1 MYDKI
6 DRLDKISKLTLPVI
20 TLTNNN
26 IHFCLFLYPVKTL
39 PNNNINWNHI
49 KFCLFLFVIV
59 CFCLF
64 LFVFVSSKNIGTTAK
79 DSRQATAILDR
90 NSAIDSIEM
99 TNLKLD
105 KSK

>member
-1 MYDKI
+1 MF
-6 DRLDKISKLTLPVI
+6 VF
-20 TLTNNN
+20 
-26 IHFCLFLYPVKTL
+26 FCL
-39 PNNNINWNHI
+39 
-49 KFCLFLFVIV
+49 C
-59 CFCLF
+59 
-64 LFVFVSSKNIGTTAK
+64 LFVFVFSKNIGTTAK